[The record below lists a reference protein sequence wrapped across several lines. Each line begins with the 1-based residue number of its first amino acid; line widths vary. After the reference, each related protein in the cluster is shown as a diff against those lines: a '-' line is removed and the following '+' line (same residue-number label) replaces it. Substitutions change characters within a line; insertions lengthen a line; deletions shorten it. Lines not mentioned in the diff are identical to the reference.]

1 MLQIQ
6 NLCNVLTL
14 GLVNNMVQ
22 SILDAISLGGL
33 YSLAALGLGLV
44 FGVMR
49 LVNFAH
55 AELITIAAYTL
66 VLTAQ
71 FPLAIS
77 LIFTVLV
84 TVFVALLTE
93 FSIYRR
99 LRGVNPA
106 IMLIA
111 SFGLSTV
118 LQRVYELM
126 FGALPRSAV
135 VAPFLRGDFKIAG
148 LSITIS
154 SVITIVLTITILLA
168 MGYLVEKTSLGLQLR
183 AASADFKTARLLGV
197 RSNRL
202 ISAAFGLSGVLAACV
217 ALILVIQHPQI
228 SPYYGL
234 NITILSLVGIVIGG
248 IASLRGAALGGFI
261 VGVVLSSLNTLL
273 GNGRVYAY
281 SWLFI
286 LVLVILLVR
295 PGGLLS
301 KGTELERV

>member
-1 MLQIQ
+1 
-6 NLCNVLTL
+6 
-14 GLVNNMVQ
+14 MVQ

-33 YSLAALGLGLV
+33 YALAALGLGLV

-55 AELITIAAYTL
+55 GELITIAAYTL

-71 FPLAIS
+71 LPLILS
-77 LIFTVLV
+77 IVLTLLV
-84 TVFVALLTE
+84 TSAIAFMMELA
-93 FSIYRR
+93 IYRR

-118 LQRVYELM
+118 LQRVYEFI
-126 FGALPRSAV
+126 FGALPKSAV
-135 VAPFLRGDFKIAG
+135 VAPFLRGAFTVG
-148 LSITIS
+148 GVSITIS
-154 SVITIVLTITILLA
+154 SVITVILAIAILLG
-168 MGYLVEKTSLGLQLR
+168 MGFLVERTSLGLQLR
-183 AASADFKTARLLGV
+183 AAAADFKTARLLGV

-202 ISAAFGLSGVLAACV
+202 ISAAFVLSGVLATCV
-217 ALILVIQHPQI
+217 AFILVVQNPQVN
-228 SPYYGL
+228 PYYGL
-234 NITILSLVGIVIGG
+234 NITILALVGIVIGG
-248 IASLRGAALGGFI
+248 ISSLRGAALGGFI
-261 VGVVLSSLNTLL
+261 VGVILSALNTLL

-281 SWLFI
+281 SWLFL
-286 LVLVILLVR
+286 LVLIILLVR

>member
-14 GLVNNMVQ
+14 GLVNSMVQ

-118 LQRVYELM
+118 LQRAYELM

-135 VAPFLRGDFKIAG
+135 VAPFLRGDFKISG

-217 ALILVIQHPQI
+217 ALILVIQNPQI

>member
-1 MLQIQ
+1 
-6 NLCNVLTL
+6 
-14 GLVNNMVQ
+14 MVQ

-71 FPLAIS
+71 FPLAVS
-77 LIFTVLV
+77 LLFTVIV
-84 TVFVALLTE
+84 TVFVALLME
-93 FSIYRR
+93 FSVYRR
-99 LRGVNPA
+99 LRVVNPA

-135 VAPFLRGDFKIAG
+135 VAPFLRGDFKVAG

-154 SVITIVLTITILLA
+154 SIITIVLTIVILLA
-168 MGYLVEKTSLGLQLR
+168 MGYLIEKTSLGLQLR

-217 ALILVIQHPQI
+217 ALILVIQNPQI

-301 KGTELERV
+301 KGSELERV

>member
-1 MLQIQ
+1 
-6 NLCNVLTL
+6 
-14 GLVNNMVQ
+14 MVQ

-71 FPLAIS
+71 FPLAVS

-84 TVFVALLTE
+84 TVFVALLME
-93 FSIYRR
+93 FSVYRR

-135 VAPFLRGDFKIAG
+135 VAPFLRGDLKIAG

-154 SVITIVLTITILLA
+154 SIITIVLTIVILLA
-168 MGYLVEKTSLGLQLR
+168 MGYLIEKTSLGLQLR

-217 ALILVIQHPQI
+217 ALILVIQNPQI

-301 KGTELERV
+301 KGSELERV

>member
-1 MLQIQ
+1 
-6 NLCNVLTL
+6 
-14 GLVNNMVQ
+14 MVQ

-71 FPLAIS
+71 FPLVVS
-77 LIFTVLV
+77 LIFTILV
-84 TVFVALLTE
+84 TVFVALLME
-93 FSIYRR
+93 FSVYRR

-118 LQRVYELM
+118 LQRAYEFM

-202 ISAAFGLSGVLAACV
+202 ISAAFGLSGVLAACA
-217 ALILVIQHPQI
+217 ALILVIQNPQI

-261 VGVVLSSLNTLL
+261 VGVVLSALNTLL

>member
-14 GLVNNMVQ
+14 ELVNNMVQ

-77 LIFTVLV
+77 LVFTVLV

-118 LQRVYELM
+118 LQRAYELM

-217 ALILVIQHPQI
+217 ALILVIQNPQI

>member
-1 MLQIQ
+1 
-6 NLCNVLTL
+6 
-14 GLVNNMVQ
+14 MVQ

-71 FPLAIS
+71 FPLAVS
-77 LIFTVLV
+77 LIFTVIV
-84 TVFVALLTE
+84 TVFVALLME
-93 FSIYRR
+93 FSVYRR

-135 VAPFLRGDFKIAG
+135 VAPFLRGDFKFVG

-154 SVITIVLTITILLA
+154 SIITIVLTIVILLA
-168 MGYLVEKTSLGLQLR
+168 MGYLIERTSLGLQLR

-217 ALILVIQHPQI
+217 ALILVIQNPQI

-301 KGTELERV
+301 KGSELERV